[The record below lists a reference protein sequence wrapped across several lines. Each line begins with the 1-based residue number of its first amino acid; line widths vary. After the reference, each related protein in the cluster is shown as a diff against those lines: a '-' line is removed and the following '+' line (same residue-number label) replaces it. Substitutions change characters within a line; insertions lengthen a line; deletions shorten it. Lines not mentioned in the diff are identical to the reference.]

1 MCEHDGKG
9 PVLFYFLFIYFS
21 INRFF
26 VFWVI
31 QGIVE
36 NCVPGDA
43 GGREVESK
51 EQRGKSKRNLVA

>member
-1 MCEHDGKG
+1 MCEHKG
-9 PVLFYFLFIYFS
+9 NGGYFSFFIYFS

-36 NCVPGDA
+36 NYVPGDA

-51 EQRGKSKRNLVA
+51 EQRGKSKRNLV